1 VKCETGMEEFVTL
14 YYEHQNSPE
23 GLRRPD
29 LINLYHNSSKIHF
42 NGQIYTHQTLPT
54 LFKTLPASDY
64 RVESW
69 DCQPVAGAVANTQIT
84 ETNDVACH
92 LMVSGTVT
100 FEGVNLD
107 EASSSRGRGRGRGGF
122 NNYNSRPRKRLM
134 HFTSTF
140 ILVVME
146 NQWKIV
152 SETTRL
158 VDLHG

>member
-1 VKCETGMEEFVTL
+1 MSKPP
-14 YYEHQNSPE
+14 SPT
-23 GLRRPD
+23 
-29 LINLYHNSSKIHF
+29 LYHNSSKIHF

-122 NNYNSRPRKRLM
+122 NNYNSWFHDHHKYQITKSRPQHLEFDFQLLKLQ
-134 HFTSTF
+134 
-140 ILVVME
+140 L
-146 NQWKIV
+146 Q
-152 SETTRL
+152 
-158 VDLHG
+158 